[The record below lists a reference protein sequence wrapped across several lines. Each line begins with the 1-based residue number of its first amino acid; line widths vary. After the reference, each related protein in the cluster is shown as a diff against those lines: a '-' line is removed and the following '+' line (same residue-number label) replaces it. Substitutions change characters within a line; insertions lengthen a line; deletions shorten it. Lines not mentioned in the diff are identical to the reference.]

1 MERDKLKLEE
11 LLEYDAKTL
20 ENFKELSKYG
30 EYNVKFLLLLA
41 KLLML
46 QEKTNYPE
54 GKIFQTLLKKLKE
67 GEDIFSIL
75 QTATLKKLG

>member
-1 MERDKLKLEE
+1 
-11 LLEYDAKTL
+11 
-20 ENFKELSKYG
+20 
-30 EYNVKFLLLLA
+30 LLA

-54 GKIFQTLLKKLKE
+54 GQLFQTLLRKLKE

-75 QTATLKKLG
+75 QTATLRRLR